1 MVLEEPQFKLITGVV
16 IHSPLLSLQ
25 THSYLNKEE
34 PCPFAMQAQVYGI
47 TLLPS
52 FHDLWSFTRVCAQE
66 KGKNSGFQK
75 VTKTSSEGWFLSVP
89 FCRHGHSSLQILDNK
104 KCLGQNLS
112 QCKPSWYHRNICV
125 YLLILG
131 VYGRNELISLLF
143 Y

>member
-1 MVLEEPQFKLITGVV
+1 MVLEETQFEFITGVM

-25 THSYLNKEE
+25 THSYLIKEE
-34 PCPFAMQAQVYGI
+34 PCPFAMQAKVYGI

-66 KGKNSGFQK
+66 KGKISGFQK
-75 VTKTSSEGWFLSVP
+75 VTRTSNESWFLSIP
-89 FCRHGHSSLQILDNK
+89 FCHHGHCSLQILDNR

-112 QCKPSWYHRNICV
+112 QFKSSWYHRNTCG

-131 VYGRNELISLLF
+131 VNGRNQLISLLF